1 VAVDPARLC
10 QVDVI
15 AAGCEREDAR
25 DASAHGVTRRAGL
38 VTSRLLARETAALR
52 RWRSRRKRVPT
63 RGNASRNRW
72 TDATRRDAA
81 HHALAKARG
90 LVRVLDAMVAPHRGV
105 DLPGLGA
112 GQLGPVREGRRVAAS
127 PVGHATA
134 GTRLTVRRP
143 PAAHVL
149 IAERSR
155 ASLDTAR
162 P

>member
-1 VAVDPARLC
+1 MALQAEEGADTRECLAEPL
-10 QVDVI
+10 D
-15 AAGCEREDAR
+15 GCD
-25 DASAHGVTRRAGL
+25 
-38 VTSRLLARETAALR
+38 
-52 RWRSRRKRVPT
+52 
-63 RGNASRNRW
+63 
-72 TDATRRDAA
+72 RRDAA